1 MAERNFM
8 EVLREDAPE
17 VAEALIDLAGKV
29 FARPALPEKTKQ
41 LIYLA
46 VCAAVH
52 HDRGVAVH
60 CGRARALGATRE
72 EVIEALLLTIPAA
85 GLSGVSRHL
94 AAAVESFD

>member
-8 EVLREDAPE
+8 EVLREEAPE
-17 VAEALIDLAGKV
+17 VAESLVEFSGKI
-29 FARPALPEKTKQ
+29 FARPALAEKTKQ

-60 CGRARALGATRE
+60 CGRARALGATRQ
-72 EVIEALLLTIPAA
+72 EVVEALLLTIPAA

-94 AAAVESFD
+94 AAAVESFE